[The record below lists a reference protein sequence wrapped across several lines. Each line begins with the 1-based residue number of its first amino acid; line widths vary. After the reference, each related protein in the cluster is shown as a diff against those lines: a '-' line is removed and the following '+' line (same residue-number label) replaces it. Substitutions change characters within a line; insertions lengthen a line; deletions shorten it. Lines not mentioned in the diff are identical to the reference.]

1 MNGKQKIS
9 DPGGGDID
17 HVWKQRAGKDKD
29 SDCALDG
36 HPTAYMK
43 AERRGQLRMR
53 SRKKESGEQSRLR

>member
-17 HVWKQRAGKDKD
+17 YVWKQRAGKEKD

-36 HPTAYMK
+36 HPMAYMK
-43 AERRGQLRMR
+43 AERRGQLRRR
-53 SRKKESGEQSRLR
+53 SRKRDSREQSRLR

>member
-17 HVWKQRAGKDKD
+17 YVWKQRAGKEKD

-36 HPTAYMK
+36 HPTVYMK

-53 SRKKESGEQSRLR
+53 SRRKESREQSR